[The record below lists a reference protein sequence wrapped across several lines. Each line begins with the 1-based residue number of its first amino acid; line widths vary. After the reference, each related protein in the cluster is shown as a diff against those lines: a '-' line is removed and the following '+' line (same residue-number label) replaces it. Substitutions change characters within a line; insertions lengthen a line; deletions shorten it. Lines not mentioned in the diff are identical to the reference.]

1 MAGMGTRFLPAT
13 KATPKEMLPVVDKP
27 LIQYAVEE
35 AVEAGIT
42 ELVFITSSTK
52 TPIIDHLDTN
62 FELEYRLLQAGKTD
76 QAETIRHI
84 VPKGVSCFYV
94 RQSEPLGLGHAVACA
109 QEIIGHEP
117 FAVLLPDDMIHS
129 AGQSCLSQMISYA
142 TESGAS
148 VVAVEPVPL
157 EQVSQY
163 GVIDPVTISDRL
175 HQLKGIVEKP
185 PAALA
190 PSRLSVVG
198 RYVLQPEIFAFLA
211 QENDRQDRAAGAE
224 IQLTDAIARLIDVQD
239 VFAYEFEG
247 TRYDCGSKL
256 GYMQANIEY
265 ALRHPVLRDKV
276 QAYLDELTD
285 SPLFRNHLQEQQ
297 QL

>member
-84 VPKGVSCFYV
+84 VPKGVNCFYV

-109 QEIIGHEP
+109 QDIVGHAP

-129 AGQSCLSQMISYA
+129 EGRSCLSQMISYA
-142 TESGAS
+142 TESGSS

-163 GVIDPVTISDRL
+163 GVIDPVTVSDRL